1 MKYVGAQPKLYKQ
14 RVTLDLAAI
23 PIKVYETD
31 FKLKPELIE
40 KIKNYSFHTD
50 KDRIKVNLSS
60 SQSIL
65 TEYEELK
72 HIKDYMNAIALDYV
86 KNVLEID
93 NDIYMCHS
101 WVAMTDPGK
110 SHHEHTHQNAF
121 FSIVYY
127 VNVESGNLNLVVEKS
142 SIEKLFNFHY
152 KIKNY
157 NIYNS
162 CSWSITPGVGDF
174 IVFPADLRHS
184 TAKNESDQQRI
195 IFGANYFLSGESGDQ
210 IQLTKLDISWP

>member
-101 WVAMTDPGK
+101 WVAK
-110 SHHEHTHQNAF
+110 
-121 FSIVYY
+121 
-127 VNVESGNLNLVVEKS
+127 
-142 SIEKLFNFHY
+142 
-152 KIKNY
+152 
-157 NIYNS
+157 
-162 CSWSITPGVGDF
+162 
-174 IVFPADLRHS
+174 
-184 TAKNESDQQRI
+184 
-195 IFGANYFLSGESGDQ
+195 
-210 IQLTKLDISWP
+210 